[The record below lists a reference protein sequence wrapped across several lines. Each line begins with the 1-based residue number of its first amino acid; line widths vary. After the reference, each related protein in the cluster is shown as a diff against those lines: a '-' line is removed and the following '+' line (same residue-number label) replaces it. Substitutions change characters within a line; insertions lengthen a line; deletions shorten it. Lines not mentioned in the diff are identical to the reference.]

1 MSTPVVT
8 STRSTE
14 PAHEGRNGR
23 TVEITPRELRLLLK
37 YGYPFPEQEEA
48 LRSSRAV
55 AGYHR
60 VRIDA
65 YWIDLMIGDLV
76 RSAKE
81 IRSRVLLEELDALCC
96 ALETALN
103 NRPRLTNFD

>member
-8 STRSTE
+8 SARSTE
-14 PAHEGRNGR
+14 PANEGRNAR
-23 TVEITPRELRLLLK
+23 TVELTPRELRLLLK

-60 VRIDA
+60 IRIDA
-65 YWIDLMIGDLV
+65 YWIDLMSGDLV

-96 ALETALN
+96 ALETALDD
-103 NRPRLTNFD
+103 RPRLTDFE